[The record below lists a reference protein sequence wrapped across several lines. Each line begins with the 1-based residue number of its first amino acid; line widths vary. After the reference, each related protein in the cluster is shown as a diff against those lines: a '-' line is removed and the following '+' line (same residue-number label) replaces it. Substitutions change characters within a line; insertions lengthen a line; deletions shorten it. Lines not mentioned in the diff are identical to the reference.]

1 MIPNIRYRIGFVMT
15 LVAVEDV
22 RNAALAALAGAGA
35 TAANAEL
42 QTDLLIEAEL
52 RGVPSHGLLRLERI
66 INRIRNGVADPVTT
80 GIHTWRSD
88 AFLVVDGQRGL
99 GPVVAKSALEAI
111 SDKARQ
117 TGVAIAAVSNSNHI
131 GMLAWYA
138 ETIAER
144 GQVLIA
150 ITTSEALVHPWG
162 GRVALLGTNPI
173 AIGVPTATGPFVI
186 DLATSMVSMGEI
198 HDRAHRGQ
206 AIPEGWALDA
216 EGNSTTDPKAAK
228 SGALAP
234 FGQAK
239 GYALGLAFELLVASI
254 TGAALGR
261 DVAGTLDATKICNK
275 GDVFIVIDGGTGQ
288 AAAISQYLDIIRAT
302 PPAEG
307 FDRVLVPGDR
317 AAAQRQERLKTGLP
331 LADEVWAAVKT
342 LRDAAQSGMDA

>member
-1 MIPNIRYRIGFVMT
+1 MT

-22 RNAALAALAGAGA
+22 RDAALAALVGAGA
-35 TAANAEL
+35 TATNADL
-42 QTDLLIEAEL
+42 QADLLIEAEL

-66 INRIRNGVADPVTT
+66 INRIHNGVADPVAT

-88 AFLVVDGQRGL
+88 AFLAVDGQRGL
-99 GPVVAKSALEAI
+99 GPVVAKTALDAI
-111 SDKARQ
+111 SEKARQ
-117 TGVAIAAVSNSNHI
+117 TGVAVAAVSNSNHI

-138 ETIAER
+138 EAIAEG
-144 GQVLIA
+144 GQILIA

-162 GRVALLGTNPI
+162 GRVALVGTNPI

-216 EGNSTTDPKAAK
+216 EGNSTIDPNAAK

-261 DVAGTLDATKICNK
+261 NVVGTLDATNICNK

-307 FDRVLVPGDR
+307 FAQVLVPGER
-317 AAAQRQERLKTGLP
+317 AAAQRRDRLKTGLP
-331 LADEVWAAVKT
+331 LADDVWVAVRT
-342 LRDAAQSGMDA
+342 LRDAAQSGMEA